1 MKLFHMSDLHLGKRI
16 HERSLIEDQRDIL
29 NFIVGLVSS
38 EKPDA
43 VMIAGDIYDRSVPSE
58 EAVALFDDFL
68 FRISEFDVYILVI
81 SGNHD
86 SAERLGFGNRI
97 MEHSGIFIS
106 PEFNLINY
114 ERILQSVVLK
124 DDYGEVNFYMLP
136 YVTPAAVRAAQG
148 GSEISGWNEAA
159 ESVFSD
165 MNIDTS
171 KRNILIA
178 HQFVTGASACDS
190 ERLSIGGTDNIDAYV
205 FEPFDYVALG
215 HLHGKQH
222 AGRETVRY
230 CGTPLKYSFSEVSHN
245 KSITVVNVGE
255 KGDIR
260 ISEIPLDAPLHD
272 WREIKGNFRDIVSGQ
287 GSEDFIKVVLT
298 DEEEIYNAMSK
309 LREYFPNIM
318 SLDYDNSHTRAAKE
332 FVPTEYFDKL
342 SPADIFAEF
351 YKQQR
356 GSELSDAQLK
366 IVNGIFT
373 EITEEMR

>member
-16 HERSLIEDQRDIL
+16 HERSLIEDPRDIL

-114 ERILQSVVLK
+114 ERILQPVVLK

-287 GSEDFIKVVLT
+287 GSEDLDRKSVV
-298 DEEEIYNAMSK
+298 
-309 LREYFPNIM
+309 
-318 SLDYDNSHTRAAKE
+318 
-332 FVPTEYFDKL
+332 
-342 SPADIFAEF
+342 
-351 YKQQR
+351 
-356 GSELSDAQLK
+356 
-366 IVNGIFT
+366 
-373 EITEEMR
+373 